1 VNECFAEHP
10 AMQFAYEQL
19 SIATM
24 KHKSRAMNAYMRAS
38 NLAHIPKQIAWN
50 AAKRGAPATKVKSA
64 YTSQECS
71 VCHSVDKKNRPDQQ
85 TFCCLVCGHRTQ
97 ADLNASVNIKRRL
110 GDEELRACKDRQ
122 EVKALLMKRHAAWKI
137 VQGWP

>member
-1 VNECFAEHP
+1 MPTCALP
-10 AMQFAYEQL
+10 IL
-19 SIATM
+19 RTSPS
-24 KHKSRAMNAYMRAS
+24 K
-38 NLAHIPKQIAWN
+38 L
-50 AAKRGAPATKVKSA
+50 RGMPPNVGVPATKVKSA

>member
-1 VNECFAEHP
+1 MNECFAEHP

-50 AAKRGAPATKVKSA
+50 AAKRGG
-64 YTSQECS
+64 TSDEGQE
-71 VCHSVDKKNRPDQQ
+71 
-85 TFCCLVCGHRTQ
+85 
-97 ADLNASVNIKRRL
+97 RL
-110 GDEELRACKDRQ
+110 YLTG
-122 EVKALLMKRHAAWKI
+122 M
-137 VQGWP
+137 